1 MAANRS
7 DSPLERGRNLEEEFF
22 RRNDE
27 LLLQKLREK
36 QAAETA
42 REALSKATGITKPE
56 VLDRLIA
63 LEVRPEMATALMIV
77 PLVEVAWADGSID
90 AKEREAILA
99 QARVSNLEAGSPEL
113 ALLESWLQQRPGP
126 KLLAAWTLTIQ
137 DLVQKL
143 EPAEIEKLKS
153 GLVGRARGVAKASG
167 GVLGI
172 GKVSSKEEAVLARLE
187 SAFPATK

>member
-1 MAANRS
+1 MSANRS
-7 DSPLERGRNLEEEFF
+7 DGPHERGRNLEEEFF

-36 QAAETA
+36 QAKETA
-42 REALSKATGITKPE
+42 REVLSKATGITNPE

-77 PLVEVAWADGSID
+77 PLVEVAWADGTID

-99 QARVSNLEAGSPEL
+99 QARKSNLVAGSPEL
-113 ALLESWLQQRPGP
+113 ALLESWLGQRPGP
-126 KLLAAWTLTIQ
+126 NLLAAWTLTVQ
-137 DLVQKL
+137 DLAQKL

-153 GLVGRARGVAKASG
+153 GLVGRARGVAEASG
-167 GVLGI
+167 GMLGI
-172 GKVSSKEEAVLARLE
+172 GKVSSKEQAVLAKLE

>member
-7 DSPLERGRNLEEEFF
+7 DGPHERGRNLEEEFF

-36 QAAETA
+36 HAAETA
-42 REALSKATGITKPE
+42 REALSKATGITNPE

-63 LEVRPEMATALMIV
+63 LEVGPEMATALMIV
-77 PLVEVAWADGSID
+77 PLVEVAWADGTID

-99 QARVSNLEAGSPEL
+99 QARHSNLEAGSPEL
-113 ALLESWLQQRPGP
+113 ALLESWLTQRPGP

-137 DLVQKL
+137 DLVQRL

-153 GLVGRARGVAKASG
+153 GLVGRARGVATASG

-172 GKVSSKEEAVLARLE
+172 GKVSAKEEAVLARLE